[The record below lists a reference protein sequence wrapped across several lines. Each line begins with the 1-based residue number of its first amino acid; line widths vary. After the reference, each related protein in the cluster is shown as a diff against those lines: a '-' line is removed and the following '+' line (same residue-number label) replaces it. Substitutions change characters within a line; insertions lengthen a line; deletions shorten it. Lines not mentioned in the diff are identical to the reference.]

1 MEDSDYYTDNG
12 NVSQPGTVNSRIA
25 SLFGADYEKI
35 SSQQALTRTLPPS
48 LQPSAPISKLNSLA
62 GNKGSS
68 QVRDTYDSTYHSAG
82 PSATSSKGYLRD
94 QFNRSKN
101 DEVIM
106 YENSGNRILP
116 PSLMHGKAT
125 FSNQFAG
132 SSDPS
137 YRSMAGEERP
147 AENDERLIYQ
157 AALEVLLAVNCYH
170 VIQFELGLYLFLFLT
185 FECKF
190 KLLYKLIFNSVR
202 RCFNSLKS
210 ISLRLKI
217 IIR

>member
-12 NVSQPGTVNSRIA
+12 NVSQPWTVNSRIA
-25 SLFGADYEKI
+25 SLSGADFEKI

-48 LQPSAPISKLNSLA
+48 LQPSAPINKLSSLV

-68 QVRDTYDSTYHSAG
+68 QVRDTHDPYYSAG
-82 PSATSSKGYLRD
+82 PSVTSGKGFLRD
-94 QFNRSKN
+94 QFSRSKN

-106 YENSGNRILP
+106 YNSNGTRILP

-125 FSNQFAG
+125 FSNQFAS

-137 YRSMAGEERP
+137 YRSMVGEERS

-157 AALEVLLAVNCYH
+157 AALEVLLAVNCYR

-185 FECKF
+185 
-190 KLLYKLIFNSVR
+190 LSNIFS
-202 RCFNSLKS
+202 CF
-210 ISLRLKI
+210 
-217 IIR
+217 